1 MLPLIASLLLIYEDI
16 GKDYKSLLY
25 KFYRVGVMKPGTLLA
40 LPLGLGLALLIV
52 GLTIWSTRL
61 IAVGSGILV
70 LGVVS
75 YVAIRSELEL
85 KKVSSRFE
93 TNFYE
98 NVLRL
103 MLEEFELYDEN
114 TIYFL
119 PSSLGG
125 ESSILISHKNIDPP
139 IDLKTIPKRL
149 FFEHN
154 GVFYIRFPSI
164 ISMLSAYTVSR
175 TNNVSEVE
183 SQLDSFLKDLG
194 LISSIKIVEK
204 PDGTLI
210 VDTVP
215 SKDVVINDVPTNSF
229 LNLTGSIISDS
240 LNSILQFIKVER
252 NGDIYRIYFRMI

>member
-1 MLPLIASLLLIYEDI
+1 
-16 GKDYKSLLY
+16 
-25 KFYRVGVMKPGTLLA
+25 MKPGTLLA
-40 LPLGLGLALLIV
+40 LPLGLGSALLMV
-52 GLTIWSTRL
+52 GLIIMSTRL

-75 YVAIRSELEL
+75 YVAIRSEFEL
-85 KKVSSRFE
+85 KKISSRLE
-93 TNFYE
+93 TSFYE

-125 ESSILISHKNIDPP
+125 EASILISHKNIDPP
-139 IDLKTIPKRL
+139 IDLKTVPKRL

-154 GVFYIRFPSI
+154 GIFYIRFPSI
-164 ISMLSAYTVSR
+164 IQLSTYTVSR
-175 TNNVSEVE
+175 ANNVSEVE

-215 SKDVVINDVPTNSF
+215 LKDVVINDAPTNSF

-240 LNSILQFIKVER
+240 LNSILQFIKVEK
-252 NGDIYRIYFRMI
+252 NGDVYRIYFRMI